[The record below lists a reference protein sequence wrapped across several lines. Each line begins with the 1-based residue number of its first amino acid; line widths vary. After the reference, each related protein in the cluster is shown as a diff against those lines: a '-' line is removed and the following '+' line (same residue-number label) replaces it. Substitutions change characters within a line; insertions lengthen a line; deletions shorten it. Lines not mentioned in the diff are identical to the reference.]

1 MAKICVDIRSQ
12 SFQFFAGNR
21 TQVIGL
27 AKYKFSQFASM
38 EDGFYKVW
46 EVYYTS
52 FIFNFYAIEVSW
64 ALEFILQLIFKLF

>member
-52 FIFNFYAIEVSW
+52 LIFNFYTSY
-64 ALEFILQLIFKLF
+64 LEFLLL